1 MGRAGRT
8 RRSHV
13 KDGGPLT
20 SRTGDPRASRRSA
33 RGARPLAATRIGTR
47 TSTTRTSARR
57 RRHSGDLAEMWG
69 RCGGDVGEMTRTSA
83 QRHISI
89 HLPTPPHI
97 SPYLARRR
105 TSLSWRRRR
114 PSSQARRGWLGLT
127 LALPLALAL
136 TRTLTELAGK
146 AGLARADPS
155 PTPSLSPN
163 PNPNRARRQGGAG

>member
-1 MGRAGRT
+1 
-8 RRSHV
+8 
-13 KDGGPLT
+13 
-20 SRTGDPRASRRSA
+20 
-33 RGARPLAATRIGTR
+33 
-47 TSTTRTSARR
+47 
-57 RRHSGDLAEMWG
+57 MWG

-89 HLPTPPHI
+89 YLPTPPHI

-146 AGLARADPS
+146 AGLAAQREAWAEVMDCGTELEGLLKGRA
-155 PTPSLSPN
+155 N
-163 PNPNRARRQGGAG
+163 QVA